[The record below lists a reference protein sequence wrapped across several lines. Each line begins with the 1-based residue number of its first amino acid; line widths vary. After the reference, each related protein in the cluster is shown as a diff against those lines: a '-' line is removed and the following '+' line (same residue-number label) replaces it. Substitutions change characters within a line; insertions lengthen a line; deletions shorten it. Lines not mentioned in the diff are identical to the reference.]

1 MDLTT
6 ATDNYFIMIGALAQ
20 KAPTT
25 LLAVF
30 FLSLGRLVPIMVLA
44 PFLAAR
50 QLPTPIK
57 IMLAISILILIFPQ
71 IIFSLNTELN
81 LNIHF
86 AGLMIKEIL
95 IGFILGFIAAIPFYI
110 AQASGS
116 LIDHIR
122 GSASLQVSDPTTQTQ
137 TGPIGILYNYILIVI
152 FFAIG
157 GPILFFDAISSS
169 FSIMPINQLLS
180 PFFFNAEVPFWKTI
194 IGMIA
199 HLMRL
204 AVQLGAPSLIGI
216 LMAEMFLGIANRLA
230 PQVQIV
236 FLGIS
241 LKSFTGLTILATAW
255 FFILHQ
261 FGRESM
267 IWLKELTQTIQST
280 GFYKLN

>member
-1 MDLTT
+1 MESLVSS
-6 ATDNYFIMIGALAQ
+6 TDNYFTLLNMLMQ
-20 KAPTT
+20 KNPST

-30 FLSLGRLVPIMVLA
+30 FLSLGRLLPIMVLA
-44 PFLAAR
+44 PFFAAR
-50 QLPTPIK
+50 QLPTPVK
-57 IMLAISILILIFPQ
+57 IMFSISLLVILLPQNIFA
-71 IIFSLNTELN
+71 LNAELN
-81 LNIHF
+81 LNMHVV
-86 AGLMIKEIL
+86 GLFIKEVA

-137 TGPIGILYNYILIVI
+137 TGPIGILYNYVLIVV

-157 GPILFFDAISSS
+157 GPLMFIDAIASS
-169 FSIMPINQLLS
+169 FQLLPINKLLS
-180 PFFFNAEVPFWKTI
+180 PFFFQADIPFWKTM
-194 IGMIA
+194 IGMIS

-241 LKSFTGLTILATAW
+241 LKSFVGLALLAAAW
-255 FFILHQ
+255 FFIIQQ
-261 FGRESM
+261 FGKESLLW
-267 IWLKELTQTIQST
+267 IKELNMTIQQT
-280 GFYKLN
+280 TIH